1 MQALVGGAH
10 ATLITKLPYLI
21 HLRIQEG
28 MQQQHACQTDAG
40 AYAIHTRSQNPLE
53 SPGRLAHGL
62 EVCDEV
68 LPLVGLLDASE
79 GHLGALDVLLGVL
92 EVLEE
97 DFVGPGDARLLIGAR
112 VGEAIH
118 LARLASEEPGEVGA
132 CGVLGIRAG
141 DSVALQALLLVYLGS
156 LSSVTHYQLLFSPC

>member
-28 MQQQHACQTDAG
+28 MQQQHACQTDGG

-68 LPLVGLLDASE
+68 LPLVGL
-79 GHLGALDVLLGVL
+79 LGALDVLLGVL

>member
-97 DFVGPGDARLLIGAR
+97 DFVGPGDARL
-112 VGEAIH
+112 
-118 LARLASEEPGEVGA
+118 ASEEPGEVGA

-141 DSVALQALLLVYLGS
+141 DSVALQAS
-156 LSSVTHYQLLFSPC
+156 R